1 MSGYE
6 IPDRKYVDGPK
17 KMISWRL
24 PERLISEIEKIAKD
38 KGWTTSELVVMLMD
52 RFVQEENRNK
62 KGTK

>member
-6 IPDRKYVDGPK
+6 IPDRKYVDGLK

-52 RFVQEENRNK
+52 RFVQEVNRNK